1 MSKPRSKPNPQDLEL
16 KDRVRGLGYRWLGLG
31 EFGDLYLVRKD
42 GKVVSSIKVC
52 VDRVGNDYK
61 IVLVLTTRDRELLVK
76 AAASIKAAIDS
87 ISEGFREG
95 NPITCIVKV

>member
-1 MSKPRSKPNPQDLEL
+1 MSKPNPDLEL

-61 IVLVLTTRDRELLVK
+61 ITLVLTTRDRELLVK

-87 ISEGFREG
+87 IAASEGFREG

>member
-1 MSKPRSKPNPQDLEL
+1 MSKPRSKPNQDLEL

-42 GKVVSSIKVC
+42 SSIKVC